1 MAQDLIKV
9 EVKNLFRTENSGGG
23 VFLGNDDKTFAIF
36 IGPGEL
42 NALILAGG
50 GIAVP
55 RPLTHNLLDMILS
68 GFSIEVRS
76 IVITDLVDD
85 AFHAVLTLFQGKH
98 EVKIDCRPSDAL
110 VVALMRKKEVF
121 VRRELFEKVEDGDVL
136 LSAMRDEIQKARRK
150 RADDPLAESASSEPG
165 EETEGDEA
173 DDAGDAE
180 GPRPRKGRKGSGSG
194 KPKKDEHPEGDLG
207 DVRDIP
213 GIDWKSI
220 E

>member
-1 MAQDLIKV
+1 VTQELIKV
-9 EVKNLFRTENSGGG
+9 EVKNLFRTENAGGG

-68 GFSIEVRS
+68 GFNIEVRS

-85 AFHAVLTLFQGKH
+85 AFHAVLTLTQGKH

-110 VVALMRKKEVF
+110 VVALMRKKEVY
-121 VRRELFEKVEDGDVL
+121 VRRELFERVDDGDVL
-136 LSAMRDEIQKARRK
+136 LSAMREEIQKARRK
-150 RADDPLAESASSEPG
+150 KGGDEKAEA
-165 EETEGDEA
+165 ETEGPLEPEGDDEQA
-173 DDAGDAE
+173 PE
-180 GPRPRKGRKGSGSG
+180 GPKPNRKGKGKGSG

-207 DVRDIP
+207 DVREIP

>member
-1 MAQDLIKV
+1 MTQDLIKV

-68 GFSIEVRS
+68 GFNIEVRS

-136 LSAMRDEIQKARRK
+136 LAAMRDEIQKARRK
-150 RADDPLAESASSEPG
+150 RTDSVTKDEAASSEPSDPS
-165 EETEGDEA
+165 DEP
-173 DDAGDAE
+173 DAE
-180 GPRPRKGRKGSGSG
+180 GPKPKRKRSAG
-194 KPKKDEHPEGDLG
+194 KPKKEEHPEGDLG